1 MVFAA
6 ILFLPVMALFRSIF
20 IGERKDV
27 SGDSMI
33 GKLVSSGIAFV
44 LFTVAFFLPYMFK
57 GYSFDISLLSR
68 EVNLYAPIVNVLL
81 VSVISAMIATALA
94 AAMSKAFLCAS
105 RSIKIT
111 AATLLTLTTV
121 FLIGPYRYSSY
132 LLIRNLGLFNTFYA
146 IIASTCFSSAAVW
159 AMVCLLRSDRTSTGN
174 SFFMSALALLLI
186 QTALVYGNST
196 PQMIYSVQPQ
206 ISPLLILRQLNQIT
220 GAGVAVTD
228 RASYNRIFSL
238 YGFLA
243 SLPPMLLFLAT
254 YTFLPKDKLLA
265 IISAGVKN

>member
-1 MVFAA
+1 
-6 ILFLPVMALFRSIF
+6 
-20 IGERKDV
+20 
-27 SGDSMI
+27 
-33 GKLVSSGIAFV
+33 
-44 LFTVAFFLPYMFK
+44 
-57 GYSFDISLLSR
+57 
-68 EVNLYAPIVNVLL
+68 
-81 VSVISAMIATALA
+81 
-94 AAMSKAFLCAS
+94 
-105 RSIKIT
+105 
-111 AATLLTLTTV
+111 
-121 FLIGPYRYSSY
+121 
-132 LLIRNLGLFNTFYA
+132 
-146 IIASTCFSSAAVW
+146 
-159 AMVCLLRSDRTSTGN
+159 
-174 SFFMSALALLLI
+174 MSALALLLI

-228 RASYNRIFSL
+228 RASYNGIFSL